1 MALEDTC
8 RAPEMVCKEYNRH
21 TLRPNGLLEVE
32 DTSVLEVAPLNII
45 YAPPASRPRIVKLSF
60 SQNML
65 QVLDCTIFGLIQ

>member
-8 RAPEMVCKEYNRH
+8 REPEMVCKEYNRH

-45 YAPPASRPRIVKLSF
+45 YAPVAADPEL
-60 SQNML
+60 
-65 QVLDCTIFGLIQ
+65 

>member
-32 DTSVLEVAPLNII
+32 DTSVLELEVPPLNII
-45 YAPPASRPRIVKLSF
+45 EQQQT
-60 SQNML
+60 QNCETQL
-65 QVLDCTIFGLIQ
+65 LAKHARSPWGLIQ